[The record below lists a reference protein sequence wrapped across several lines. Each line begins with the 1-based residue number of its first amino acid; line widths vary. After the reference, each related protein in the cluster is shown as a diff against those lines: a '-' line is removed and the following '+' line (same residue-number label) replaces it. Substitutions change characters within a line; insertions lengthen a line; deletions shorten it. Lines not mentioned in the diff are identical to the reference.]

1 MGIGDDNTPD
11 ESGGRKA
18 TIDANTTISDGSD
31 YGDEPP
37 RILMG
42 INDAPVQ
49 APDGAVFKDGEIVKH
64 ELEGSF
70 DTDKLLTVLKTV
82 RKRLADD
89 YGQVYRLEL
98 AVLPVHARQL
108 QQSIHHLAHPV
119 GARIHAL

>member
-1 MGIGDDNTPD
+1 MGIGDGNTPD

-18 TIDANTTISDGSD
+18 TLGANTTISDGSD

-49 APDGAVFKDGEIVKH
+49 ASDGAVFKDGEIVKH

-89 YGQVYRLEL
+89 YV
-98 AVLPVHARQL
+98 AVWKTQEKPIL
-108 QQSIHHLAHPV
+108 
-119 GARIHAL
+119 